1 VRFVGNEVHT
11 PMETAT
17 KPKAQVLKPASNR
30 GLREIIPPHRSYRRF
45 PVTSTGALTTIPVV
59 LFTELVVCL
68 CAQWGLN
75 AMSWFASFTAD
86 REGIA
91 SRPFPDP
98 FLFVTT
104 YPMTFAMRH
113 SDWIELCAII
123 LVCLIAVIVLSV
135 WTRIAA
141 PVRFF
146 VNLNLLVIAGAAV
159 YLLLVGRL
167 GYDSA
172 AFSELMVRTAL
183 LTWLVMP
190 VFVGLFASLFPFTFR
205 QRLLFIMIT
214 VAYDV
219 PLSIVRYGLFVAILG
234 KTSSIGMADLY
245 LVFGPLLDAIPI
257 ICFFSL
263 FLVKVAAS
271 IDERRT
277 VWGWL

>member
-1 VRFVGNEVHT
+1 
-11 PMETAT
+11 METVT
-17 KPKAQVLKPASNR
+17 KPRAAVARLASNR
-30 GLREIIPPHRSYRRF
+30 GLHEIIPPHRSYRRF
-45 PVTSTGALTTIPVV
+45 PVTSTGALLTIPVV
-59 LFTELVVCL
+59 LLTELVVCW
-68 CAQWGLN
+68 CARWGLN
-75 AMSWFASFTAD
+75 AMSWFGSFVAD

-91 SRPFPDP
+91 NQPFPDP

-104 YPMTFAMRH
+104 HPMTFAMRH

-123 LVCLIAVIVLSV
+123 AVCLIVVLALSI

-146 VNLNLLVIAGAAV
+146 VNLNLLVIVGAAV

-172 AFSELMVRTAL
+172 AFSELLLRTAL

-190 VFVGLFASLFPFTFR
+190 VFVGLFASLFPFTWQ
-205 QRLLFIMIT
+205 QRLLFILIT
-214 VAYDV
+214 VVYDV
-219 PLSIVRYGLFVAILG
+219 PLSIVRYGLFIAILG
-234 KTSSIGMADLY
+234 KTSSIVMADLY

-263 FLVKVAAS
+263 FLVKVAKS

>member
-1 VRFVGNEVHT
+1 MSTTASAPSVG
-11 PMETAT
+11 
-17 KPKAQVLKPASNR
+17 KPAARKLPSNR
-30 GLREIIPPHRSYRRF
+30 GLREIITPHRSYRRL

-59 LFTELVVCL
+59 VLVEIVVIL
-68 CAQWGLN
+68 CAQKALDL
-75 AMSWFASFTAD
+75 MSWFASFVAAS
-86 REGIA
+86 EHIA
-91 SRPFPDP
+91 NRPFADP

-104 YPMTFAMRH
+104 HPMTFAMRH
-113 SDWIELCAII
+113 SDWIELCAVIF
-123 LVCLIAVIVLSV
+123 VCAVAIVALSV
-135 WTRIAA
+135 WTKIAA

-146 VNLNLLVIAGAAV
+146 INLNLLLIAGAAL

-172 AFSELMVRTAL
+172 AFSQLMVRTAL
-183 LTWLVMP
+183 FTWLIMP
-190 VFVGLFASLFPFTFR
+190 VFVGLFASLFPFTIW
-205 QRLLFIMIT
+205 QRALFIAIT

-234 KTSSIGMADLY
+234 KTSSIAMTDLY

-263 FLVKVAAS
+263 FLVQVARS
-271 IDERRT
+271 LEERRA

>member
-1 VRFVGNEVHT
+1 MSTTAPAPTVSKPT
-11 PMETAT
+11 PA
-17 KPKAQVLKPASNR
+17 KLPSNR
-30 GLREIIPPHRSYRRF
+30 GLREIITPHRSYRRL

-59 LFTELVVCL
+59 ILVEIAVIL
-68 CAQWGLN
+68 CAQKALDL
-75 AMSWFASFTAD
+75 MSWFASFVAAQ
-86 REGIA
+86 EHIA
-91 SRPFPDP
+91 NRPFADP

-104 YPMTFAMRH
+104 RPMTFAMRH
-113 SDWIELCAII
+113 SDWIELC
-123 LVCLIAVIVLSV
+123 VVIAVCVLAVLALSI
-135 WTRIAA
+135 WTKIAA

-146 VNLNLLVIAGAAV
+146 INLNLLLLAGAAL

-172 AFSELMVRTAL
+172 AFSTLMVRTAL
-183 LTWLVMP
+183 FTWLIMP
-190 VFVGLFASLFPFTFR
+190 IFVGLFASLFPFTIW
-205 QRLLFIMIT
+205 QRLLFIVIT

-234 KTSSIGMADLY
+234 KTSSIAMTDLY

-263 FLVKVAAS
+263 FLVQVARS
-271 IDERRT
+271 LEERRA

>member
-1 VRFVGNEVHT
+1 
-11 PMETAT
+11 METAT
-17 KPKAQVLKPASNR
+17 KPKAPLIKAASNR

-45 PVTSTGALTTIPVV
+45 PVTRTGALMTIPVV
-59 LFTELVVCL
+59 IATEVLVFL
-68 CAQWGLN
+68 CAHWGLD

-91 SRPFPDP
+91 NQPFPDP

-104 YPMTFAMRH
+104 HPMSFAMRH
-113 SDWIELCAII
+113 SDWIELCVII
-123 LVCLIAVIVLSV
+123 AVCLIVVLVLSI

-167 GYDSA
+167 GYDSV

-190 VFVGLFASLFPFTFR
+190 IFVGLFASLFPFTTK

-257 ICFFSL
+257 ICFFTL
-263 FLVKVAAS
+263 FLVRVARS